1 MHHQH
6 IRRIVVLA
14 SVTALLFAGQGNT
27 RSSRKSARPARK
39 AGSASRQVA
48 QVTPSA
54 PAAEPATATSTSSE
68 PVPIPGLRRVGDVV
82 RSVGNASGRAAAL
95 DPRLADVAN
104 DPNAYLDAGNAL
116 LYVDAFQTS
125 SASTSDQPAPAPPTG
140 AAIGQSV
147 FDPNATNPFAL
158 SSKPGSTKTIYLDF
172 DGAVVENTVW
182 NTSVWNSGPRTF
194 RPYDLDGDYT
204 TFAGEAWAI
213 WQVWNAVAEDFA
225 PFDVNVTTIAPP
237 PEALE
242 RTSFA
247 DPIFGTTALISQ
259 DNLVCPGSCGGVA
272 YIGFMGDPAYAPA
285 FVFPTVGQTP
295 AGVANTV
302 SHEVGH
308 NLGLNHHGTTT
319 EAYYRGHGDWA
330 PIMGFPYDQ
339 FWNTRRYSQW
349 SKGEYANANRPN
361 QDDLAIIRS
370 VIGSHTDEAD
380 PTSGATPLALG
391 SAVTTTASQVI
402 DTADDT
408 DYFAVNVTTG
418 FLSARIQTP
427 TFSNLRA
434 TISLLNET
442 GGTIAASDPSTSGG
456 IVEAAV
462 PNGRYFVK
470 IAGMGLLTPSTG
482 FSSYASLGFYRLA
495 VTQTDQPSIPQSV
508 QLVPSAD
515 REMTA
520 SWPASTSRSSG
531 SIMTYAYQICLSTN
545 LNCSSGSTSATTV
558 TFPVTEA
565 FCESKYRIWVR
576 ARDQF
581 NNISGPVF
589 SEDAS
594 PLCTPNPPT
603 ISDATFSTQLG
614 TLRIELAGGRSYAP
628 VATVSYRVTYLNKR
642 TGESSV
648 FDMPATSSD
657 FTVIPPNDWLYDT
670 IEVSISAFTAH
681 PAPWDKS
688 ATAYKT
694 SIELGRR
701 PAPQGDPVTT
711 LPRTDAPQAG
721 PGTTLPRS
729 AAPQA

>member
-1 MHHQH
+1 
-6 IRRIVVLA
+6 V
-14 SVTALLFAGQGNT
+14 
-27 RSSRKSARPARK
+27 
-39 AGSASRQVA
+39 
-48 QVTPSA
+48 
-54 PAAEPATATSTSSE
+54 
-68 PVPIPGLRRVGDVV
+68 
-82 RSVGNASGRAAAL
+82 
-95 DPRLADVAN
+95 DPRLAEVAN

-116 LYVDAFQTS
+116 LYVDAFPTS

-147 FDPNATNPFAL
+147 FDPNSTNPFAL

-182 NTSVWNSGPRTF
+182 NTSVWSSEPRTF

-247 DPIFGTTALISQ
+247 DQIFGTTALISQ

-272 YIGFMGDPAYAPA
+272 YIGYTGDPAYAPA

-319 EAYYRGHGDWA
+319 EIYYRGHGDWA
-330 PIMGFPYDQ
+330 PIMGFPYDP

-370 VIGSHTDEAD
+370 VIGSHTDETD
-380 PTSGATPLALG
+380 PTSGATPLVLG
-391 SAVTTTASQVI
+391 SAVTTTAAQVI

-434 TISLLNET
+434 TISILNET

-456 IVEAAV
+456 IVEATV

-470 IAGMGLLTPSTG
+470 IAGVGLLTPSTG

-495 VTQTDQPSIPQSV
+495 VTQTDRPSNPTLTQFAPI
-508 QLVPSAD
+508 AN
-515 REMTA
+515 REFVVA
-520 SWPASTSRSSG
+520 WSESTTRSSG
-531 SIMTYAYQICLSTN
+531 SRIEYAYNLCTDQPLQCVSGTTADRTLRFPIEQDQCGKRHQFSLRSKDQYGNISAAFLYSDYITSLCLPLGPSIGPI
-545 LNCSSGSTSATTV
+545 LYDSGSREISFALIRGVEFAPVSVQFFRAVFRNRLTNESVTMTV
-558 TFPVTEA
+558 P
-565 FCESKYRIWVR
+565 R
-576 ARDQF
+576 
-581 NNISGPVF
+581 
-589 SEDAS
+589 
-594 PLCTPNPPT
+594 
-603 ISDATFSTQLG
+603 DATSVMYTPPPHWEFANV
-614 TLRIELAGGRSYAP
+614 E
-628 VATVSYRVTYLNKR
+628 VR
-642 TGESSV
+642 TAALTTHPSPFDITDGESGSV
-648 FDMPATSSD
+648 Q
-657 FTVIPPNDWLYDT
+657 
-670 IEVSISAFTAH
+670 
-681 PAPWDKS
+681 
-688 ATAYKT
+688 
-694 SIELGRR
+694 LGRR

-721 PGTTLPRS
+721 PGTTLPRA
-729 AAPQA
+729 AAPQS